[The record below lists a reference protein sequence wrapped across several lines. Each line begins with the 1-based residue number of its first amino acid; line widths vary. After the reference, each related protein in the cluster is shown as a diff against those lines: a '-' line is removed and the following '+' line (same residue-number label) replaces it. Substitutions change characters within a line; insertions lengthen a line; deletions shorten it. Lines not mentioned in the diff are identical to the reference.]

1 MISSIQKM
9 MSSENNS
16 NAHRTIVSVSGHQGA
31 KRLIDNAQ
39 EIFIKI
45 NQNHRPT
52 MHLILLDWKAV
63 LIN

>member
-1 MISSIQKM
+1 MISSVQKM

-16 NAHRTIVSVSGHQGA
+16 NAHSTIVSVSGHQSA

-39 EIFIKI
+39 EISKI

-63 LIN
+63 LVI

>member
-1 MISSIQKM
+1 MISSVQNM

-16 NAHRTIVSVSGHQGA
+16 NAHSTIVSVSGHQSA

-39 EIFIKI
+39 ETFKI

-63 LIN
+63 LVN

>member
-1 MISSIQKM
+1 M

-16 NAHRTIVSVSGHQGA
+16 NAHSTIVSVSGHQSA

-39 EIFIKI
+39 EISKI

-52 MHLILLDWKAV
+52 MHLILLD
-63 LIN
+63 